1 MIWWWELGYKD
12 GQTPDSVIK
21 FGCEVNVRS
30 IHEEEDSIAYIYS
43 LITWCNLNCD
53 DIFSITLP
61 LLVVM
66 TFLHNYLFSGLILE
80 KCQEVLLRNN
90 YFALQTQDLAQ
101 TFLLKIPIDLAID
114 LKTYTMQWRYK
125 ITYH

>member
-12 GQTPDSVIK
+12 GQTPNSVIK

-30 IHEEEDSIAYIYS
+30 IHEEEDSITYICS

-53 DIFSITLP
+53 DMFSIS
-61 LLVVM
+61 LL
-66 TFLHNYLFSGLILE
+66 TFLHNCLFSGLILE
-80 KCQEVLLRNN
+80 KCQGVLLRKN

>member
-30 IHEEEDSIAYIYS
+30 IHEEEDSITYICS
-43 LITWCNLNCD
+43 LISWCNLNCD

-80 KCQEVLLRNN
+80 KCQGVLLRKN

>member
-30 IHEEEDSIAYIYS
+30 IHEEEDSITYICS

>member
-12 GQTPDSVIK
+12 RQTPDSVIK

>member
-12 GQTPDSVIK
+12 RQTPDSVIK

-66 TFLHNYLFSGLILE
+66 SFLHNYLFSGLILE
-80 KCQEVLLRNN
+80 NCQEILLRKN